1 MVRSPDIDDPGA
13 KRVVGLLRHF
23 NIEEN
28 ADAFL
33 PVLIFVVLKAN
44 PDNLISNIEY
54 GCVSDSTH
62 ARISDV
68 TVKIY

>member
-1 MVRSPDIDDPGA
+1 LTDSGA
-13 KRVVGLLRHF
+13 KLVVGLLRHYK
-23 NIEEN
+23 IEEN

-33 PVLIFVVLKAN
+33 PILIFVVLKAN

-54 GCVSDSTH
+54 GCVSDS
-62 ARISDV
+62 AYMRISDV